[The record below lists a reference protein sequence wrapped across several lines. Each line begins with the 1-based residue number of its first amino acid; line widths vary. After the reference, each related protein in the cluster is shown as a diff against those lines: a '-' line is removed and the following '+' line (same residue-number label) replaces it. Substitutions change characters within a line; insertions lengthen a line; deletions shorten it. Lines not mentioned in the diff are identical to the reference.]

1 MDDQPTPIDHSNDL
15 EWYRFGCG
23 LTFTHFCLVTGNL
36 LPNFLTAVNH
46 SFFNIMS
53 SVIPL
58 DKNGGSGEKDAQVK
72 ILIEHLLMAL
82 RGVYKKSGIVDNPV
96 FQFEYEYHMNII

>member
-1 MDDQPTPIDHSNDL
+1 MDDHPTPIDHSNDL

-23 LTFTHFCLVTGNL
+23 LTFTHFYLVTTNL
-36 LPNFLTAVNH
+36 LPNFLITVTY

-58 DKNGGSGEKDAQVK
+58 HQNVGSGEKDAQVK
-72 ILIEHLLMAL
+72 IMI
-82 RGVYKKSGIVDNPV
+82 
-96 FQFEYEYHMNII
+96 